1 MQRIILVNRRREI
14 FQAKRVY
21 WQPRYVLLV
30 ANSTYRDL
38 ETTFEFSREALQELA
53 NALATREQTQQ
64 RELAL
69 IIDLDNGENE
79 AFSRQRA
86 AEYGADVSLTVELD

>member
-1 MQRIILVNRRREI
+1 MQRIIVVNRRREI
-14 FQAKRVY
+14 FQVKRVY

-30 ANSTYRDL
+30 ANSTYRNI

-53 NALATREQTQQ
+53 NALLRREQTQQ

-69 IIDLDNGENE
+69 MID
-79 AFSRQRA
+79 FWQRR
-86 AEYGADVSLTVELD
+86 ERGLQPTTSCRPRSGRLRDR